1 MLVHPADDSDDAT
14 FIKVSTPTDETK
26 TNTKTNTKKMLDK
39 DKDKDNDKDKDRDSF
54 MKVTIQPVL
63 VVM

>member
-26 TNTKTNTKKMLDK
+26 TNTKKMQDK

>member
-14 FIKVSTPTDETK
+14 FIKVSTPTDE
-26 TNTKTNTKKMLDK
+26 TKTNTKKMLDK

>member
-26 TNTKTNTKKMLDK
+26 TKKKTKTKIKTMTKIKTEIV
-39 DKDKDNDKDKDRDSF
+39 S
-54 MKVTIQPVL
+54 
-63 VVM
+63 